1 MRWKLYN
8 RTPIKKRKSLKKVKI
23 RFLIIIICTLIIFIF
38 YSINKN
44 LSPAIIAVADSELRA
59 RTLDIIN
66 TNIQTIYDEEFKDID
81 LVSVEKDSNDKIVM
95 VKADT
100 VRLNTL
106 ATKISLKGQD
116 ELEKMGKVGFKI
128 PLGYVSKVS
137 ILSYLGPDIIVKMRP
152 IGRVEV
158 SYESVFESAGINQTR
173 LKIYMSVKS
182 TMQIILPFESRDLEV
197 VNNVPVCE
205 TIIVGEIPRTILGS
219 DVLSNK

>member
-1 MRWKLYN
+1 MYN

-81 LVSVEKDSNDKIVM
+81 LVSVEKDFNDKIVM

-173 LKIYMSVKS
+173 LKIYMNVKS

-197 VNNVPVCE
+197 VNNVPVSE

>member
-1 MRWKLYN
+1 MYN

-23 RFLIIIICTLIIFIF
+23 RFLIIIICSLIIFIF

-173 LKIYMSVKS
+173 LKIYMNVKS

-197 VNNVPVCE
+197 VNNVAVCE

>member
-1 MRWKLYN
+1 MYN
-8 RTPIKKRKSLKKVKI
+8 RTPIKKRKSFKKVKI

-66 TNIQTIYDEEFKDID
+66 TNIQTIYDEEFKDTD

-158 SYESVFESAGINQTR
+158 SYESIFESAGINQTR
-173 LKIYMSVKS
+173 LKIYMNVKS

>member
-1 MRWKLYN
+1 MYN

-66 TNIQTIYDEEFKDID
+66 TNIQTIYDEEFKDIG

-158 SYESVFESAGINQTR
+158 SYESIFESAGINQTR
-173 LKIYMSVKS
+173 LKIYMNVKS

>member
-1 MRWKLYN
+1 MYN

-158 SYESVFESAGINQTR
+158 SYESVFESAGINQPR
-173 LKIYMSVKS
+173 LKIYMNVKS

>member
-1 MRWKLYN
+1 MYN
-8 RTPIKKRKSLKKVKI
+8 KTPIKKRKSLKKVKI

-44 LSPAIIAVADSELRA
+44 LSPTIIAVADSELRA

-173 LKIYMSVKS
+173 LKIYINVKS

>member
-1 MRWKLYN
+1 MYN

-205 TIIVGEIPRTILGS
+205 AIIVGEIPRTILGS

>member
-1 MRWKLYN
+1 M
-8 RTPIKKRKSLKKVKI
+8 
-23 RFLIIIICTLIIFIF
+23 IIIICTLIIFIF

-44 LSPAIIAVADSELRA
+44 LSPTIIAVADSELRA

-158 SYESVFESAGINQTR
+158 SYESIFESAGINQTR
-173 LKIYMSVKS
+173 LKIYMNVKS

>member
-1 MRWKLYN
+1 MYN

-38 YSINKN
+38 YSINKD

-158 SYESVFESAGINQTR
+158 SYESIFESAGINQTR
-173 LKIYMSVKS
+173 LKIYMNVKS

>member
-1 MRWKLYN
+1 MYN
-8 RTPIKKRKSLKKVKI
+8 KTPIKKRKSLKKVKI

-44 LSPAIIAVADSELRA
+44 LSRTIIAVADSELRA

-158 SYESVFESAGINQTR
+158 SYESIFESAGINQTR
-173 LKIYMSVKS
+173 LKIYMNVKS

>member
-1 MRWKLYN
+1 MYN
-8 RTPIKKRKSLKKVKI
+8 KTPIKKRKSFKKVKI

-158 SYESVFESAGINQTR
+158 SYESIFESAGINQTR
-173 LKIYMSVKS
+173 LKIYMNVKS

>member
-1 MRWKLYN
+1 MYN

-44 LSPAIIAVADSELRA
+44 LSPTIIAVADSELRA

-158 SYESVFESAGINQTR
+158 SYESIFESAGINQTR
-173 LKIYMSVKS
+173 LKIYMNVKS

>member
-1 MRWKLYN
+1 MYN

-66 TNIQTIYDEEFKDID
+66 TNIQTIYDEEFKDTD

-128 PLGYVSKVS
+128 PLGYVSKIS

-158 SYESVFESAGINQTR
+158 SYESVFESVGINQTR
-173 LKIYMSVKS
+173 LKIYMNVKS

>member
-1 MRWKLYN
+1 MYN
-8 RTPIKKRKSLKKVKI
+8 KTPIKKRKSLKKVKI
-23 RFLIIIICTLIIFIF
+23 RFLIIIICNLIFFIF

-44 LSPAIIAVADSELRA
+44 LSPTIIAVADSELRA

-158 SYESVFESAGINQTR
+158 SYESIFESAGINQTR
-173 LKIYMSVKS
+173 LKIYMNVKS

>member
-1 MRWKLYN
+1 MYN

-66 TNIQTIYDEEFKDID
+66 TNIQTIYDEEFKDTD

-116 ELEKMGKVGFKI
+116 ELEKMGKVGYKI
-128 PLGYVSKVS
+128 PLGYVSKIS

-173 LKIYMSVKS
+173 LKIYMNVKS

>member
-1 MRWKLYN
+1 MYN
-8 RTPIKKRKSLKKVKI
+8 KTPIKKRKSLKKVKI

-44 LSPAIIAVADSELRA
+44 LSPTIIVVADSELRA

-158 SYESVFESAGINQTR
+158 SYESIFESAGINQTR
-173 LKIYMSVKS
+173 LKIYMNVKS

>member
-1 MRWKLYN
+1 MYN

-66 TNIQTIYDEEFKDID
+66 TNIQTIYNEEFKDID

-158 SYESVFESAGINQTR
+158 SYESIFESAGINQTR
-173 LKIYMSVKS
+173 LKIYMNVKS

>member
-1 MRWKLYN
+1 MYN

-173 LKIYMSVKS
+173 LKIYMNVKS

-197 VNNVPVCE
+197 VNNVPVSE

>member
-1 MRWKLYN
+1 MYN
-8 RTPIKKRKSLKKVKI
+8 RTPIKKRKSLKKAKI

-137 ILSYLGPDIIVKMRP
+137 ILQYQP
-152 IGRVEV
+152 
-158 SYESVFESAGINQTR
+158 
-173 LKIYMSVKS
+173 
-182 TMQIILPFESRDLEV
+182 LP
-197 VNNVPVCE
+197 
-205 TIIVGEIPRTILGS
+205 
-219 DVLSNK
+219 

>member
-1 MRWKLYN
+1 MYN
-8 RTPIKKRKSLKKVKI
+8 RTPIKKRKSFKKVKI

-173 LKIYMSVKS
+173 LKIYINVKS

>member
-1 MRWKLYN
+1 MYN

-23 RFLIIIICTLIIFIF
+23 RFLIIIICTLIVFIF

-173 LKIYMSVKS
+173 LKIYMNIKS

-205 TIIVGEIPRTILGS
+205 TIIVGEIPRAILGS

>member
-1 MRWKLYN
+1 MYN
-8 RTPIKKRKSLKKVKI
+8 RTPIKKRKSLKKAKI

-128 PLGYVSKVS
+128 QLGYVSKVS

-173 LKIYMSVKS
+173 LKIYMNVKS

>member
-1 MRWKLYN
+1 MYN
-8 RTPIKKRKSLKKVKI
+8 RTPIKKRKSLKKAKI

-38 YSINKN
+38 YSINKD

-158 SYESVFESAGINQTR
+158 SYESIFESAGINQTR
-173 LKIYMSVKS
+173 LKIYMNVKS

>member
-1 MRWKLYN
+1 MYN
-8 RTPIKKRKSLKKVKI
+8 KTPIKKRKSLKKVKI

-173 LKIYMSVKS
+173 LKIYINVKS

>member
-1 MRWKLYN
+1 MYN

-173 LKIYMSVKS
+173 LKIYMNVKS

-205 TIIVGEIPRTILGS
+205 NIIVGEIPRTILGS

>member
-1 MRWKLYN
+1 MYN

-173 LKIYMSVKS
+173 LKIYMNVKS
-182 TMQIILPFESRDLEV
+182 TMQIILPFESSDLEV

>member
-1 MRWKLYN
+1 MYN
-8 RTPIKKRKSLKKVKI
+8 RTPIKKRKSLKKAKI

-173 LKIYMSVKS
+173 LKIYMNVKS

-205 TIIVGEIPRTILGS
+205 TIIVGEITRTILGS

>member
-1 MRWKLYN
+1 MYN
-8 RTPIKKRKSLKKVKI
+8 RTPIKKRKSLKKAKI

-173 LKIYMSVKS
+173 LKIYMNVKS
-182 TMQIILPFESRDLEV
+182 TMRIILPFESRDLEV

>member
-1 MRWKLYN
+1 MYN

-158 SYESVFESAGINQTR
+158 SYESIFESAGINQTR
-173 LKIYMSVKS
+173 LKIYMNVKS

>member
-1 MRWKLYN
+1 MYN

-66 TNIQTIYDEEFKDID
+66 TNIQTIYDEEFKDTD

-128 PLGYVSKVS
+128 PLGYVSKIS
-137 ILSYLGPDIIVKMRP
+137 ILIYLGPDIIVKMRP

-173 LKIYMSVKS
+173 LKIYMNVKS

>member
-1 MRWKLYN
+1 MYN
-8 RTPIKKRKSLKKVKI
+8 RTPIKKRKSFKKVKI

-66 TNIQTIYDEEFKDID
+66 TNIQTIYDEEFKDIG

-158 SYESVFESAGINQTR
+158 SYESIFESAGINQTR
-173 LKIYMSVKS
+173 LKIYMNVKS

>member
-1 MRWKLYN
+1 MYN

-23 RFLIIIICTLIIFIF
+23 RFFIIIICTLIIFIF

-173 LKIYMSVKS
+173 LKIYMNVKS

>member
-1 MRWKLYN
+1 MYN

-81 LVSVEKDSNDKIVM
+81 LVSAEKDSNDKIVM

-173 LKIYMSVKS
+173 LKIYMNVKS

>member
-1 MRWKLYN
+1 MYN
-8 RTPIKKRKSLKKVKI
+8 RTPIKKRKSLKKAKI

-95 VKADT
+95 VKADN

-173 LKIYMSVKS
+173 LKIYRNVKS

>member
-1 MRWKLYN
+1 MYN

-44 LSPAIIAVADSELRA
+44 LSPVIIAVADSELRA

-158 SYESVFESAGINQTR
+158 SYESIFESAGINQTR
-173 LKIYMSVKS
+173 LKIYMNVKS

>member
-1 MRWKLYN
+1 MYN
-8 RTPIKKRKSLKKVKI
+8 KTPIKKRKSLKKVKI

-66 TNIQTIYDEEFKDID
+66 TNIQTIYNEEFKDID

-158 SYESVFESAGINQTR
+158 SYESIFESAGINQTR
-173 LKIYMSVKS
+173 LKIYMNVKS

>member
-1 MRWKLYN
+1 MYN
-8 RTPIKKRKSLKKVKI
+8 KTPIKKRKSLKKVKI

-44 LSPAIIAVADSELRA
+44 LSPTIIAVADSELRA

-137 ILSYLGPDIIVKMRP
+137 ILSYLGPDIIVKMIP

-158 SYESVFESAGINQTR
+158 SYESIFESAGINQTR
-173 LKIYMSVKS
+173 LKIYMNVKS